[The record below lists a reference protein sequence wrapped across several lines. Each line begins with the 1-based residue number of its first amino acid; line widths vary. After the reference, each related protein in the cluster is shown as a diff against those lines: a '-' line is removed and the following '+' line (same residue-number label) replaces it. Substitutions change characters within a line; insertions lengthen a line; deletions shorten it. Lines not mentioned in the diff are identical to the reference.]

1 MSSEPSNTPS
11 TPSPGPDLPGSSSAS
26 TESPSASDASGDAA
40 SGPGASAPT
49 ESPTD
54 ATGSSASGIPAQ
66 EVVADDAGDETS
78 TASGVEAPT
87 YTSMFRRL
95 TAFESVLIAGG
106 FVLFL
111 VLLYEMEVPPQEGSF
126 LNPPLVAI
134 AGAVLLWPLRK
145 QQTVRALLLS
155 GGVLLLLWAMNQ
167 VAAVLA
173 MFAGVS
179 LLAYLLTP
187 AVTRLRASYRVPRWL
202 SSLVAAVMTVSVVVL
217 FVLLLAPN
225 IADQIDT
232 LSDRVVGGVDSLR
245 AWLAT
250 STVLDSMEQAGVIQ
264 KQEAINQFQQFVQ
277 QQAQQLPN
285 AAERLARS
293 LGSLLGVV
301 TLVALVPVLFFY
313 TLKDYPDIRDALIGL
328 FPTAAGR
335 RDYLIEAGGIVGRY
349 LRGQLVISAIATFNV
364 SLFLF
369 IFDVPFWL
377 LIGLMA
383 GVLNFIPNLGA
394 IATMIIGG
402 LIAVIF
408 GGWIKALILVL
419 VLLGQGLLE
428 QSLLT
433 PNIMS
438 YQVGLHPVLV
448 LFSLL
453 VFGSFLGVFGLLI
466 AVPATAILTTAY
478 RAYREELTLELSEYA
493 RRPEKNG
500 A

>member
-1 MSSEPSNTPS
+1 MASHRSSA
-11 TPSPGPDLPGSSSAS
+11 SSSAS
-26 TESPSASDASGDAA
+26 PSESERPEGGAGDASPDRPADAAAPSAEARPD
-40 SGPGASAPT
+40 
-49 ESPTD
+49 
-54 ATGSSASGIPAQ
+54 
-66 EVVADDAGDETS
+66 
-78 TASGVEAPT
+78 TAREDSWFER
-87 YTSMFRRL
+87 M

-106 FVLFL
+106 VVLFL
-111 VLLYEMEVPPQEGSF
+111 VLLYEMEVPPQDGSF

-134 AGAVLLWPLRK
+134 AGAILLWPLRRH
-145 QQTVRALLLS
+145 QTVRALLLS
-155 GGVLLLLWAMNQ
+155 GGALLLLWTMNQ
-167 VAAVLA
+167 VAGILV
-173 MFAGVS
+173 MFVGVY
-179 LLAYLLTP
+179 LFAYLLNP
-187 AVTRLRASYRVPRWL
+187 AVSHLRTNYRVPRWL
-202 SSLVAAVMTVSVVVL
+202 SSLIAAVVAVGVVVL

-225 IADQIDT
+225 IANQIDA
-232 LSDRVVGGVDSLR
+232 LSQRVVGGVDSLR

-250 STVLDSMEQAGVIQ
+250 SAILDSLEQAGVVE
-264 KQEAINQFQQFVQ
+264 KQEAISQMQQFVQ
-277 QQAQQLPN
+277 QQARQLPE

-293 LGSLLGVV
+293 LGSLLGFV
-301 TLVALVPVLFFY
+301 TLLALVPVLIFY
-313 TLKDYPDIRDALIGL
+313 TLKDYPSIRDSLIGL
-328 FPTAAGR
+328 FPTAGGR
-335 RDYLIEAGGIVGRY
+335 RDYLVEAGSIVGRY
-349 LRGQLVISAIATFNV
+349 LRGQLVISAIATLNV

-402 LIAVIF
+402 LIAFIF
-408 GGWIKALILVL
+408 GGLVKALILVA

-453 VFGSFLGVFGLLI
+453 VFGSFLGIFGLLI

-478 RAYREELTLELSEYA
+478 RAYREELTLELSDYA
-493 RRPEKNG
+493 TPDEANG
-500 A
+500 ANARPNA

>member
-1 MSSEPSNTPS
+1 M
-11 TPSPGPDLPGSSSAS
+11 PSPPADAPGESETQPAHDAGTHAS
-26 TESPSASDASGDAA
+26 RSDAGGTDIGASDG
-40 SGPGASAPT
+40 GAS
-49 ESPTD
+49 D
-54 ATGSSASGIPAQ
+54 GGASDVEPP
-66 EVVADDAGDETS
+66 DN
-78 TASGVEAPT
+78 ASL
-87 YTSMFRRL
+87 FQRL

-173 MFAGVS
+173 MFVS
-179 LLAYLLTP
+179 VYLLAYLLNP

-202 SSLVAAVMTVSVVVL
+202 SSLVASVLAVGVVVL
-217 FVLLLAPN
+217 FFLLLAPS
-225 IADQIDT
+225 IAEQIDA
-232 LSDRVVGGVDSLR
+232 LSDRLVGGVDSLR
-245 AWLAT
+245 AWLT
-250 STVLDSMEQAGVIQ
+250 SSTVLDSMENAGVIQ
-264 KQEAINQFQQFVQ
+264 KQDAINQLQQFIQ
-277 QQAQQLPN
+277 QQAQKLPR

-301 TLVALVPVLFFY
+301 TLLALVPVLFFY
-313 TLKDYPDIRDALIGL
+313 TLKDYPGIRDALIGL

-335 RDYLIEAGGIVGRY
+335 RDYLIDAGSIVGRY
-349 LRGQLVISAIATFNV
+349 LRGQLIISGIAAFNV

-369 IFDVPFWL
+369 LFDIPFWL

-402 LIAVIF
+402 LIALIF
-408 GGWIKALILVL
+408 GGWVKAVILVA

-453 VFGSFLGVFGLLI
+453 VFGSFLGIFGLLI
-466 AVPATAILTTAY
+466 AVPATAILATAY
-478 RAYREELTLELSEYA
+478 RAYREELTLELSQYA

-500 A
+500 GA

>member
-11 TPSPGPDLPGSSSAS
+11 TPSPGPDLPGSAS
-26 TESPSASDASGDAA
+26 TSDASGD
-40 SGPGASAPT
+40 SAPT
-49 ESPTD
+49 EGAD
-54 ATGSSASGIPAQ
+54 APPEAPADAPNAATSGISAR
-66 EVVADDAGDETS
+66 EVDPEDAGDDTS
-78 TASGVEAPT
+78 TASGIKAPT
-87 YTSMFRRL
+87 YTSMFQRL

-155 GGVLLLLWAMNQ
+155 GGALLLLWAMNQ
-167 VAAVLA
+167 VAAVLT
-173 MFAGVS
+173 MFVS
-179 LLAYLLTP
+179 VYLLAYLLNP

-202 SSLVAAVMTVSVVVL
+202 SSLVAAVMAVGVVVL

-225 IADQIDT
+225 LADQIDT

-264 KQEAINQFQQFVQ
+264 KQEAISQLQQFVQ
-277 QQAQQLPN
+277 QQAQQLPD

-313 TLKDYPDIRDALIGL
+313 TLKDYPDIRDAMVGL
-328 FPTAAGR
+328 FPTASGR
-335 RDYLIEAGGIVGRY
+335 RDYLIEGGSIVGRY
-349 LRGQLVISAIATFNV
+349 LRGQLIISAIAAFNV

-369 IFDVPFWL
+369 IFDIPFWL

-394 IATMIIGG
+394 IATMIVGG

-408 GGWIKALILVL
+408 GGWIKALILMA

-493 RRPEKNG
+493 RRPEENG